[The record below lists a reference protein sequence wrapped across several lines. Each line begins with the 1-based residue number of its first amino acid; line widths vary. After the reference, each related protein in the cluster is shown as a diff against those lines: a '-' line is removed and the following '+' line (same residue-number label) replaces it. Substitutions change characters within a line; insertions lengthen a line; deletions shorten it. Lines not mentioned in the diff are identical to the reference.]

1 MDDFFK
7 FLIWA
12 IIIISFIS
20 SFFKKDKGK
29 KKPSPQQ
36 RRPNNPNRDKAT
48 AYPQTSSTTMDSD
61 QNDVFKEIEKL
72 FKTENTQQAP
82 PIPPQERTTAKR
94 QTTIEK
100 TEAEAAYDE
109 QKSIDMM
116 DKVWNEE
123 STSEHTPKTD
133 WDYEKK
139 KIAELDKTAKSKI
152 DMEAKRFEKFLTKEE
167 KYDSRT
173 LRTLKE
179 RLKHPQSLKEFIV
192 ISEIIG
198 KPVSRRSRTRI
209 PFR

>member
-7 FLIWA
+7 FLIWS

-29 KKPSPQQ
+29 KTPSPPQ
-36 RRPNNPNRDKAT
+36 RRPNNLNKDRTTP
-48 AYPQTSSTTMDSD
+48 YPQSSSTSMDSD
-61 QNDVFKEIEKL
+61 QNDIFKEIEKL
-72 FKTENTQQAP
+72 FKTENTRQAP
-82 PIPPQERTTAKR
+82 PIPQQERTTAKR

-116 DKVWNEE
+116 DKVWHEE
-123 STSEHTPKTD
+123 SAGEHTPKTN
-133 WDYEKK
+133 WEQEKK
-139 KIAELDKTAKSKI
+139 KIAAMDKKAKSKV
-152 DMEAKRFEKFLTKEE
+152 EEESKRFEKFLTQEE